1 MSGIDESS
9 PIFMQLR
16 GVVRERISTG
26 EYAPGVAIP
35 SENTL
40 AKTYGINRLTVR
52 AALDG
57 LVEEGLL
64 KRVQGKG
71 VFVVGKRI
79 ERDLDHLTG
88 FRKAIEGGMSKPGVK
103 ILDRQRRRAG
113 SAYAKRL
120 GIDPED
126 EIFYI
131 KRLDLADGEPISM
144 EEVYVPCELFPNL
157 MDVDLEIFAMQDV
170 YDFYESSPVRAWQTL
185 EIVPVETRLARMLKL
200 GDERDALLFTCYTY
214 REDGRVI
221 EFMRSY
227 NRSDAC
233 FFTVKVSDGE

>member
-126 EIFYI
+126 EDR
-131 KRLDLADGEPISM
+131 KS
-144 EEVYVPCELFPNL
+144 VV
-157 MDVDLEIFAMQDV
+157 
-170 YDFYESSPVRAWQTL
+170 
-185 EIVPVETRLARMLKL
+185 
-200 GDERDALLFTCYTY
+200 
-214 REDGRVI
+214 
-221 EFMRSY
+221 
-227 NRSDAC
+227 
-233 FFTVKVSDGE
+233 